1 MKPQSLMK
9 VGAFF
14 IHHHSKEEV
23 PMKQR
28 IKFIFCFFPIAL
40 IYGMP
45 PDAGSDSTRIYHA
58 DDVVVTATRSAVSFA
73 DTPSPIQVISA
84 ESIQDINGKTVA
96 DVLRNVNSITIKDYG
111 AVAGTKNVT
120 FRGLS
125 TENVL
130 LLFDGVPINDS
141 QYGSMDLSMLPLDAV
156 DRMEISYGGSSALY
170 GGNALGGVVN
180 ILSRHASNDIHAR
193 IYGEGG
199 SFNAKRMAAE
209 MEGRFA
215 DVGLVAGT
223 ARETG
228 DDSFPFIWHR
238 QNRSDTTLYRR
249 NSDYKR
255 TNIFVNSDY
264 QPVKELT
271 LNSSI
276 QYVKFERG
284 VPGSISYPSPAR
296 QSDEMLHVLVGSK
309 FFLNKNLAF
318 NLNGIY
324 NHNNENYEEPIDFI
338 PTNLL
343 YKSSSYLINSQ
354 IEWSPI
360 SWDRLL
366 GGVEYSESWLDV
378 KGISWGLPFLM
389 NPTRVQKSAYI
400 SNELVHR
407 SESEWFNRISL
418 YLTGRYDHYSDVKE
432 DAFSPKFGINLQIN
446 KQYNIHLR
454 SSWSKNF
461 RVPTFNDLY
470 YPMYSNPDV
479 TPERSTAFDAGFVG
493 NIGQSGEQTL
503 QITYFDIVTKN
514 KIVYAADYKPYNIGK
529 AENSGIEIRYDYHSL
544 DGGIGA
550 YFGFTLIDAIKKDRI
565 SITDSTYGKQLPYV
579 PNSLGTF
586 GLSME
591 TYIGKI
597 NINQSITSIRYTNSD
612 NSNSLPAYTL
622 TDVNIAKKISL
633 EFVELTL
640 HCAISNI
647 FDTDYQTV
655 EGYPTYGR
663 AYKVGISINY

>member
-14 IHHHSKEEV
+14 IHHHPKEEV
-23 PMKQR
+23 RMKQL
-28 IKFIFCFFPIAL
+28 IKFILCFFPIVL
-40 IYGMP
+40 SYGMP
-45 PDAGSDSTRIYHA
+45 PDAGGDSTRIYHA
-58 DDVVVTATRSAVSFA
+58 DDVVVTATRSTVSFA

-84 ESIQDINGKTVA
+84 ESIKGINGKTVA
-96 DVLRNVNSITIKDYG
+96 DVLRNVNSIAIKDYG
-111 AVAGTKNVT
+111 AVAGTKNAA

-125 TENVL
+125 TENIL
-130 LLFDGVPINDS
+130 LLFDGVPINDP
-141 QYGSMDLSMLPLDAV
+141 QYGSMDLSLLPLDAV
-156 DRMEISYGGSSALY
+156 DRIEISYGGSSALY

-180 ILSRHASNDIHAR
+180 ILSRHATNDIHAR

-199 SFNAKRMAAE
+199 SFNAQRMTAE
-209 MEGRFA
+209 MEGRF
-215 DVGLVAGT
+215 VGLGLIGGI

-238 QNRSDTTLYRR
+238 QNRLDTTLYRR
-249 NSDYKR
+249 NADYKR
-255 TNIFVNSDY
+255 TNIFVNGDY
-264 QPVKELT
+264 QLAKELA
-271 LNSSI
+271 LSSSI

-309 FFLNKNLAF
+309 YFLNKNLVL

-343 YKSSSYLINSQ
+343 YESSSYLINSQ

-366 GGVEYSESWLDV
+366 GGVEYSGSWLDV
-378 KGISWGLPFLM
+378 NGISWGSPFLM

-407 SESEWFNRISL
+407 NDSEWFGRISL
-418 YLTGRYDHYSDVKE
+418 YLTGRYDHYSDVIE
-432 DAFSPKFGINLQIN
+432 DAFSPRFGINLQIN

-479 TPERSTAFDAGFVG
+479 TPERSTAFDAGFAG

-529 AENSGIEIRYDYHSL
+529 AENSGLEIRYDYHSI
-544 DGGIGA
+544 DGEIEA

-565 SITDSTYGKQLPYV
+565 SMTDSTYGKQLPYV
-579 PNSLGTF
+579 PNSLGAF
-586 GLSME
+586 GLSVE
-591 TYIGKI
+591 TFIGKI

-612 NSNSLPAYTL
+612 NSNLLPAYAL
-622 TDVNIAKKISL
+622 TDVNLAKKVAL
-633 EFVELTL
+633 EFIQLTL
-640 HCAISNI
+640 RCAIINL
-647 FDTDYQTV
+647 FNTDYQTV

-663 AYKVGISINY
+663 AYKIGISIDY